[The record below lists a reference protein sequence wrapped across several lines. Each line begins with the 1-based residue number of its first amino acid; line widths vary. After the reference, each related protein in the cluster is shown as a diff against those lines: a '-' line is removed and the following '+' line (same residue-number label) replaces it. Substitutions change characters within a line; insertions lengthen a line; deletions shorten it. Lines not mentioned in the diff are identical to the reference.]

1 MFKVMASVAST
12 ALLCKVLLF
21 WGSDKHRI
29 LPPQAP
35 RLCCWWEWVEE
46 EGLTEKFPQKSP
58 VWGLCLGELI
68 HSACPCPVFV
78 VFNESPSCPSSA

>member
-12 ALLCKVLLF
+12 ALLCKLLFF
-21 WGSDKHRI
+21 WGSDKHRT

-46 EGLTEKFPQKSP
+46 EGLRERFPQKSP
-58 VWGLCLGELI
+58 VWGLCLGISL
-68 HSACPCPVFV
+68 SM
-78 VFNESPSCPSSA
+78 PSLCGV